1 MQNKGELSRY
11 YPMQVPVWPMIFDKE
26 KSITSLS
33 TSFVMGVKRGQE

>member
-1 MQNKGELSRY
+1 MQNKGKLNTY
-11 YPMQVPVWPMIFDKE
+11 YPMQVLVWPIIFDKE